1 MTSATGRRRWLNLT
15 PRRVV
20 LLLIIGLGVWAIV
33 TEPVER
39 EQLLAWGEW
48 LTAHPL
54 TLVGLVV
61 LQVVLF
67 ALALPGSALLW
78 VVAPFLPFGLAV
90 VVLVVGSVL
99 GALAAWL
106 VARWLGAS
114 ARSRVASHPVYG
126 LLSRNADPF
135 TQCALRILP
144 GFPHSVVNYAGGALA
159 LPLPGFLLAACIGLT
174 LKWMLYVSAI
184 HALLEAGDDAAG
196 IDLLTL
202 APLLLLALFLVGG
215 RWLARRLAAR
225 RGRREAG
232 GG

>member
-1 MTSATGRRRWLNLT
+1 MTAAQHRRRWLDLT
-15 PRRVV
+15 PRRLVI
-20 LLLIIGLGVWAIV
+20 LLIVGLGIWALA

-54 TLVGLVV
+54 TLLALVL

-67 ALALPGSALLW
+67 ALALPGSLLLW
-78 VVAPFLPFGLAV
+78 VVAPFLAFAPAV
-90 VVLVVGSVL
+90 AVLVTGSVL

-126 LLSRNADPF
+126 LLARNADPF

-184 HALLEAGDDAAG
+184 HALLDAGDDAAG
-196 IDLLTL
+196 IDPRAL

-215 RWLARRLAAR
+215 RWLARRFTAR
-225 RGRREAG
+225 RGRGESE
-232 GG
+232 